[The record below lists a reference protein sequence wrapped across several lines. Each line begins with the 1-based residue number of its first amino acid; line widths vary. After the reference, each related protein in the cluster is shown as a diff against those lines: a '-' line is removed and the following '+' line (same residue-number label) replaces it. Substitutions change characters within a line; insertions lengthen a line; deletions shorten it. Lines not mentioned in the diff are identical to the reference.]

1 MSEQNNRGLQ
11 PVPSAGRL
19 RWLRERRRARRAVQ
33 GLRAALLAGFFL
45 FWELA
50 ARLGWIDPFIFSSP
64 CRILQTLCSLA
75 GSGDLWL
82 HTGTSV
88 LETVAGFTL
97 GTLTGILIAT
107 LLWWSPFLARV
118 LDPYLVVLNSLPKTA
133 LGPIFIVWMGAG
145 AGSIIAMTL
154 AISIVVTILDM
165 HHGFGSTDPEK
176 IRLMRTLGADR
187 MQIFLKLVLPSNFT
201 TMVNALKVNVGLSWV
216 GVIMGEFLVS
226 KAGLGYLIVYGS
238 QVFQMD
244 LVMTTVLILAAA
256 AALMYQCILWLE
268 KALKKYMGVTI

>member
-19 RWLRERRRARRAVQ
+19 RWLRERRRTRWAVQ
-33 GLRAALLAGFFL
+33 SLRFVLLAGFFIL
-45 FWELA
+45 WELA
-50 ARLGWIDPFIFSSP
+50 ARRGWIDAFIFSSP
-64 CRILQTLCSLA
+64 CRIWQTLFSLA

-97 GTLTGILIAT
+97 GTLAGILIAT

-165 HHGFGSTDPEK
+165 RHGFGSTDPEK

-187 MQIFLKLVLPSNFT
+187 MQIFLKLVLPANFT

-226 KAGLGYLIVYGS
+226 RAGLGYLIVYGS